1 MGKSGETSGTKR
13 NSKQE
18 TAEEANERPEWL
30 PDGWNIEVRTRKSG
44 PAVGSAYKCYVD
56 PLNIHKF
63 YSKPE
68 VLRHL
73 ETTKDSNGSSK
84 KKKGTDKHSTSKE
97 EEKCID
103 KHSPNKKK
111 QKRTNSNQHSLSK
124 EEEKFT
130 SIHSPNNTTEKA
142 NERPEWLPD
151 GWDIQVQTRKSGPA
165 KGSTYKC
172 FIDPLNTHKFYSKP
186 EVLRHLETTKAS
198 NCSSKKK
205 KGTSKHSP
213 SKEEEKCTDK
223 HSPNKEEKCI
233 DKHSLN
239 KEKQKRTNNNQHSP
253 SEEEEKCI
261 DMHSPSKEEEE
272 YINMDSGSKDGERFT
287 SMHSPNNVAGEKSAE
302 EDLPPGW
309 IKEAKIRKNRNGI
322 RKDWLYID
330 PASGYV
336 FYSKKDVLRYIESG
350 DINKCAIKPS
360 RRQNQD
366 EDNSTPTPAAKRQ
379 KPKQSTPRQKIS
391 AVKEPAE
398 SLELPDV
405 NNLMKGQDV
414 NVSSGRTV
422 APDTSGESLKVGH
435 RGSRRLAGADPVKL
449 ADNVINNQTP
459 IVPKR
464 NLRKNRTT
472 LAADMENKSSQHLNG
487 VPEIEQPKAMNLRT
501 TLSEDN
507 KPESRTNSNK
517 FSKKKEPHIPC
528 RASKR
533 LAGSESKRSK
543 EVTAELQQGE
553 GGPDHS
559 PLNGES
565 RNKRRKSPLV
575 LPVADNQ
582 LETLE
587 VDDEKSEPQ
596 LSFAFH
602 YSWSDPCLDYAINTL
617 TGVLP
622 PVDNSV
628 DNGPVLPPVDNSV
641 DNGPCTAPETDIQ
654 KPTFDTGTGRSKDSQ
669 NNSVD
674 NGSTTV
680 HETDIQNQNN
690 SVDNGPTTV
699 HETDIQNQNNSV
711 DNGPNTVHE
720 TDIQK
725 TLIDNVTGGSKDSQS
740 NNVTRGRDKNASVQ
754 SNKSKRKKEVK
765 VPPMRL
771 SKRLAGIEPEAKP
784 SDKALEY
791 SSKKSSKEES
801 AATVLLTNVASD
813 HLHAGEEAKLTRHAS
828 DSLKTEMLEKSS
840 RKSGKSSDDQ
850 TVHKE
855 QQLEKAEAE
864 NISDDRSK
872 PEPTLPFSESWS
884 DPCLEFAF
892 KTLTG
897 ALPDDSAAEIF
908 KVPSP
913 GVGDGANNELHGRVT
928 TSINGKIHDNPN
940 PSPTKKEHN
949 MAGQSSKPLLGQPE
963 LMTSS
968 TSVKNMDGESSEL
981 LPRQPELRTS
991 STSDKN
997 VPKFTNGEFQSHEGN
1012 IIRNLEPV
1020 LMTTTGESHSY
1031 ESEMIRNLFGEPPFV
1046 EAENTTQL
1054 LDHSRTNAYSQIQEE
1069 PLKKNDQVAE
1079 PLKKNDQV
1087 AEGEFGT
1094 LDQPPGFETEPL
1106 KKNDQVAEG
1115 EFGTLDQPPGFET
1128 EPLKKNDQVAEGEFG
1143 TLDKPP
1149 GFETQTLN
1157 HNNTELQFCE
1167 SFMNTWSDP
1176 CLEFAFKTL
1185 TGVLPVE
1192 ENLGTQGGN
1201 QEPSNC
1207 HTGRDGISTLPDFGS
1222 SSFSQSDFSFHFDT
1236 GVKSTPGQPGQQSS
1250 VSSSFSSPSLQSCPG
1265 VDPQQQYSQFNNNF
1279 QRR

>member
-1 MGKSGETSGTKR
+1 MRMGKSGVGKSAGTSGTKH

-18 TAEEANERPEWL
+18 TAEKADERPDWL

-73 ETTKDSNGSSK
+73 ETTKDSNCSSK
-84 KKKGTDKHSTSKE
+84 KKKGTSKQSPSKE
-97 EEKCID
+97 EEEEEKSID
-103 KHSPNKKK
+103 KQFPNKEK
-111 QKRTNSNQHSLSK
+111 QKRTNSNQHSSSK
-124 EEEKFT
+124 EEEKCINMHST
-130 SIHSPNNTTEKA
+130 SKGGKKLASMHSPKNTAEKA
-142 NERPEWLPD
+142 DERPEWLPD
-151 GWDIQVQTRKSGPA
+151 GWDIKVQTRKSGPA
-165 KGSTYKC
+165 MGSSYKIY
-172 FIDPLNTHKFYSKP
+172 IDPLNIYKFYSKP

-205 KGTSKHSP
+205 KDTSKHSP

-223 HSPNKEEKCI
+223 HSPNKEEENCI
-233 DKHSLN
+233 NKHSLN
-239 KEKQKRTNNNQHSP
+239 KEKKKRTNNNQHSP
-253 SEEEEKCI
+253 SKEEEKCI
-261 DMHSPSKEEEE
+261 NMHSPSKEEEE
-272 YINMDSGSKDGERFT
+272 YINTDSGSKDGEKFT
-287 SMHSPNNVAGEKSAE
+287 SMHSPNNVAGEKSTE

-309 IKEAKIRKNRNGI
+309 IKEAKIRKNR

-336 FYSKKDVLRYIESG
+336 FHSKKDVLRYLESG
-350 DINKCAIKPS
+350 DIDKCAMKPS

-366 EDNSTPTPAAKRQ
+366 EDNSTPAAKRQ

-391 AVKEPAE
+391 VAKDPAE

-405 NNLMKGQDV
+405 NSSMKGQ
-414 NVSSGRTV
+414 
-422 APDTSGESLKVGH
+422 E
-435 RGSRRLAGADPVKL
+435 PVKL
-449 ADNVINNQTP
+449 ADNVLNDQTP

-472 LAADMENKSSQHLNG
+472 LAADMEKSSQHLNG
-487 VPEIEQPKAMNLRT
+487 VPEIEQPKAMNTIT
-501 TLSEDN
+501 T
-507 KPESRTNSNK
+507 RTNSNK

-543 EVTAELQQGE
+543 EVIAESQLSE
-553 GGPDHS
+553 SGPDHA
-559 PLNGES
+559 PLTGES
-565 RNKRRKSPLV
+565 QNKRRKTPLV
-575 LPVADNQ
+575 LPAADNQ

-587 VDDEKSEPQ
+587 VDDDKSEPQ

-628 DNGPVLPPVDNSV
+628 DKGPSSV
-641 DNGPCTAPETDIQ
+641 PETDIQ
-654 KPTFDTGTGRSKDSQ
+654 KPTFDTVTGSSRDS
-669 NNSVD
+669 
-674 NGSTTV
+674 
-680 HETDIQNQNN
+680 QNN

-711 DNGPNTVHE
+711 DNGPTIHE
-720 TDIQK
+720 TDIQNQNNSVDNGPTIHETDTQK
-725 TLIDNVTGGSKDSQS
+725 TLIDNVTRRSKDSQS
-740 NNVTRGRDKNASVQ
+740 NLLDNVTRGRDKNASVQ

-765 VPPMRL
+765 EVKVPMRL
-771 SKRLAGIEPEAKP
+771 SKRLAGVEPEAKP

-791 SSKKSSKEES
+791 SSKKSSKA
-801 AATVLLTNVASD
+801 AATPSVLLTNGASD
-813 HLHAGEEAKLTRHAS
+813 HVHAGEEAKLTPHVS
-828 DSLKTEMLEKSS
+828 DSLKTEMLGKSS
-840 RKSGKSSDDQ
+840 RKSGKSCDDQ

-872 PEPTLPFSESWS
+872 PELTLPFDESWS

-897 ALPDDSAAEIF
+897 ALPVDSAAEIL
-908 KVPSP
+908 KESSP
-913 GVGDGANNELHGRVT
+913 GVGDPPNNELHGRVT
-928 TSINGKIHDNPN
+928 TSINGKTHDNSN
-940 PSPTKKEHN
+940 ESLNNKELD
-949 MAGQSSKPLLGQPE
+949 MAGESSKLLLGQPE

-968 TSVKNMDGESSEL
+968 TCGKNMDGESSEL
-981 LPRQPELRTS
+981 LLRQPELRTS

-997 VPKFTNGEFQSHEGN
+997 MPMDGESSELLLRQPELRTSSTSDKNMPKFTNGESQSHEGN
-1012 IIRNLEPV
+1012 IIGNLEPV
-1020 LMTTTGESHSY
+1020 LRTSSSSNVGESHSY
-1031 ESEMIRNLFGEPPFV
+1031 ESEMIRNLFEEPPFV

-1054 LDHSRTNAYSQIQEE
+1054 LDHSRTNAYPQKQEE
-1069 PLKKNDQVAE
+1069 QLKKNDQV
-1079 PLKKNDQV
+1079 D
-1087 AEGEFGT
+1087 EGEFGT
-1094 LDQPPGFETEPL
+1094 SEQPPPFQTE
-1106 KKNDQVAEG
+1106 
-1115 EFGTLDQPPGFET
+1115 
-1128 EPLKKNDQVAEGEFG
+1128 
-1143 TLDKPP
+1143 
-1149 GFETQTLN
+1149 TLN

-1185 TGVLPVE
+1185 TGVIPVE
-1192 ENLGTQGGN
+1192 ENLGIQGGT
-1201 QEPSNC
+1201 QEPSDC
-1207 HTGRDGISTLPDFGS
+1207 QSGRDDVSALPDFGS

-1236 GVKSTPGQPGQQSS
+1236 GVKSTPGQQLPGQQSS
-1250 VSSSFSSPSLQSCPG
+1250 VSSSFPSMSLQSCPG

>member
-1 MGKSGETSGTKR
+1 MGKLGVGKSAGTSGTKQ

-18 TAEEANERPEWL
+18 TAEKADERPDWL

-73 ETTKDSNGSSK
+73 ETTKDSNCSSK
-84 KKKGTDKHSTSKE
+84 KKKSTSKQPPSKE
-97 EEKCID
+97 EEEKSIE
-103 KHSPNKKK
+103 KHSPNKEK
-111 QKRTNSNQHSLSK
+111 QKRTNSNQHSSSK
-124 EEEKFT
+124 EEEKCINMHST
-130 SIHSPNNTTEKA
+130 SKGKEKLTSMHSPKNTAEKA

-165 KGSTYKC
+165 MGSSYKC
-172 FIDPLNTHKFYSKP
+172 YIDPLNIYKFYSKP
-186 EVLRHLETTKAS
+186 EVLRHLETTKVS

-223 HSPNKEEKCI
+223 HSPNKEEEKCI

-253 SEEEEKCI
+253 SKEEEKCI
-261 DMHSPSKEEEE
+261 NMHSSSKEEEE
-272 YINMDSGSKDGERFT
+272 YITLDSGSKDGEKFT
-287 SMHSPNNVAGEKSAE
+287 SMHSPNHVAGEKSTD

-309 IKEAKIRKNRNGI
+309 IKEAKIRKNR

-330 PASGYV
+330 PVSGYV
-336 FYSKKDVLRYIESG
+336 FHSKKDVLRYLESG
-350 DINKCAIKPS
+350 DIEKCAIKPI

-366 EDNSTPTPAAKRQ
+366 EDNSTPSPAAKRQ

-391 AVKEPAE
+391 VAKEPAE

-405 NNLMKGQDV
+405 NNSMKGQ
-414 NVSSGRTV
+414 G
-422 APDTSGESLKVGH
+422 
-435 RGSRRLAGADPVKL
+435 PVKL
-449 ADNVINNQTP
+449 ADNVLNDQTP

-487 VPEIEQPKAMNLRT
+487 VPEIEQPKAMNTRT
-501 TLSEDN
+501 T
-507 KPESRTNSNK
+507 RTNSNK
-517 FSKKKEPHIPC
+517 FSKKSEPHIPC

-533 LAGSESKRSK
+533 LAGSESKS
-543 EVTAELQQGE
+543 E
-553 GGPDHS
+553 GGPDHA
-559 PLNGES
+559 PLTGES
-565 RNKRRKSPLV
+565 QNKRRKTPLV
-575 LPVADNQ
+575 IPAVDDE

-628 DNGPVLPPVDNSV
+628 DNRPSTV
-641 DNGPCTAPETDIQ
+641 PETDIQ
-654 KPTFDTGTGRSKDSQ
+654 KPTFDTVTERSRDS
-669 NNSVD
+669 
-674 NGSTTV
+674 
-680 HETDIQNQNN
+680 QNN

-711 DNGPNTVHE
+711 DNGPTTVQE
-720 TDIQK
+720 TDTKK
-725 TLIDNVTGGSKDSQS
+725 TLVDNITRGSKDSQS
-740 NNVTRGRDKNASVQ
+740 NVLDKVTRDSDKSASVQ

-765 VPPMRL
+765 EVKVPMRL
-771 SKRLAGIEPEAKP
+771 SKRLAGIEPEANP

-791 SSKKSSKEES
+791 SSKKSSKEE
-801 AATVLLTNVASD
+801 ATATVLLTNGASD
-813 HLHAGEEAKLTRHAS
+813 HVHVGEEAMLTPHAS
-828 DSLKTEMLEKSS
+828 DSLKTEMLGKSS
-840 RKSGKSSDDQ
+840 SKSGKSSDDQ

-872 PEPTLPFSESWS
+872 PEHALPFGESWS

-897 ALPDDSAAEIF
+897 ALPVDSAAEIL

-913 GVGDGANNELHGRVT
+913 GVGDLPNNELDGRVT
-928 TSINGKIHDNPN
+928 TSINGKTRDNPN
-940 PSPTKKEHN
+940 ESLNNKERD
-949 MAGQSSKPLLGQPE
+949 MADQSSELLLGQPE

-968 TSVKNMDGESSEL
+968 KSGKNMDGESSEL
-981 LPRQPELRTS
+981 LLRQPELSTS

-997 VPKFTNGEFQSHEGN
+997 MPNFTNGETQSHEGN

-1020 LMTTTGESHSY
+1020 LRTSSTSTIGESQSY
-1031 ESEMIRNLFGEPPFV
+1031 ESEMIRNLFGEPPVV

-1054 LDHSRTNAYSQIQEE
+1054 LDHSRTNVYPQKQEE
-1069 PLKKNDQVAE
+1069 PLKK
-1079 PLKKNDQV
+1079 KDQV

-1094 LDQPPGFETEPL
+1094 SEQPPPFQTE
-1106 KKNDQVAEG
+1106 
-1115 EFGTLDQPPGFET
+1115 
-1128 EPLKKNDQVAEGEFG
+1128 
-1143 TLDKPP
+1143 
-1149 GFETQTLN
+1149 TLN

-1185 TGVLPVE
+1185 TGVIPVE
-1192 ENLGTQGGN
+1192 ENLGVQGGI

-1207 HTGRDGISTLPDFGS
+1207 QNGRDDVSALPDFGS

-1236 GVKSTPGQPGQQSS
+1236 GVKSTPGQQSS
-1250 VSSSFSSPSLQSCPG
+1250 VSSSFPSSSLQSCPA